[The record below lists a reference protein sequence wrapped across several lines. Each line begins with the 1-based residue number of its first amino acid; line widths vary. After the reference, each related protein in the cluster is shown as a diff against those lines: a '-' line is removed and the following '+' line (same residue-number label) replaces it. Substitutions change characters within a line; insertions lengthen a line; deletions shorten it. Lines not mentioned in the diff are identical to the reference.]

1 MYYGYFTV
9 ESFQRV
15 LAGGGDAGLDC
26 FLPLGA
32 YKICEAT
39 LLLSISTS
47 LFMLTTQA
55 LISRVLVPGMSNFV
69 NASVRRLLAPA
80 SGSARVR
87 HPLQVLHPGSNDSAG
102 ETSGM
107 DACDSRDEGRSK
119 QVAMI
124 AAA

>member
-47 LFMLTTQA
+47 LFMLMTQA
-55 LISRVLVPGMSNFV
+55 LISRVLVPGISNFV
-69 NASVRRLLAPA
+69 NASVRRKRQRA
-80 SGSARVR
+80 V
-87 HPLQVLHPGSNDSAG
+87 
-102 ETSGM
+102 
-107 DACDSRDEGRSK
+107 
-119 QVAMI
+119 